1 MIKKVILMVLFAAM
15 MSVLIAGYS
24 TYYEIELVGNFW
36 AITGYKLL
44 WGIYGMVLIT
54 IWRGEI

>member
-1 MIKKVILMVLFAAM
+1 MIKKVVIMGLFAAV

-24 TYYEIELVGNFW
+24 TYYKIEISGGYA